1 MAKLK
6 STKISFL
13 YNTTQQRYIVWQ
25 HTEWLRKHY
34 GVQGV
39 QKDKHWYTKV
49 TYGKGMMPGLWTETY
64 NIYFRDSKHA
74 LHFQLSCL

>member
-6 STKISFL
+6 STKMSFP
-13 YNTTQQRYIVWQ
+13 YNTMHERYLVWQ

-39 QKDKHWYTKV
+39 QQGRNWYTKV
-49 TYGKGMMPGLWTETY
+49 TYNKGIMPGLWNELY